1 MDAPKNDSKKNPALT
16 VTHGQGQ
23 AHGTAR
29 AARPVW
35 IPVVTALIR
44 KGDLVLVGQRPPGH
58 TLAGQWEF
66 PGGKIEKGETPEQA
80 LKRELEEEL
89 GIEAEVGTL
98 RLAASHTYG
107 DVSILIMFYDVLFWK
122 GEPKLQQHTELRWI
136 TPEEFKNLPIP
147 DANRKIID
155 RLNEVLNGDRKGR

>member
-1 MDAPKNDSKKNPALT
+1 MDAPKNDSKKHPASAH
-16 VTHGQGQ
+16 THG
-23 AHGTAR
+23 TI
-29 AARPVW
+29 RPSRPIW

-44 KGDLVLVGQRPPGH
+44 KGDRVLVGQRPPGH

-66 PGGKIEKGETPEQA
+66 PGGKIEKGEAPEEA
-80 LKRELEEEL
+80 LKRELQEEL
-89 GIEAEVGTL
+89 GIEAEIGPL

-107 DVSILIMFYDVLFWK
+107 DVSILIMFYDVFFWK

-136 TPEEFKNLPIP
+136 ASHEFKDLPIP

-155 RLNEVLNGDRKGR
+155 RLNDVLNGDRKSR